1 LESKL
6 TFDQRKSKKNETS
19 VTETTAAATTE
30 VDVSTGMTVEVDL
43 TETIEADDLSAM
55 IVEIT
60 AATGIAPSV
69 TTTISLSGRNAIDAV
84 NQEETVVADQT
95 TEDSNAEMTDVVA
108 TDLVAM
114 TDAVVTEEETTAR
127 TTEWTATGIA
137 PSATM
142 TTLHGELN
150 ATNVELQRA
159 AVEDDLLAEMTDVVA
174 TDLVAMTDVVA
185 TDLVATTDVVA
196 TEEGTNDAA
205 ERCSTTTTGIAL
217 NATTPI
223 SHSVRNATGV
233 DYPEAVVNP
242 VLVEMIGVVATA
254 VAAMTVAAVADL
266 VATTDVVATEEVATE
281 EVAMTDVVAT
291 EEVAMTDVV
300 ATEEVAMTD
309 VVATE
314 AVAMTDVVATEAVAT
329 ADHLA
334 VNQENNANL
343 ENSGRLV
350 GRDRAMPTTD
360 HPVI

>member
-1 LESKL
+1 M
-6 TFDQRKSKKNETS
+6 
-19 VTETTAAATTE
+19 TETTAAATTE
-30 VDVSTGMTVEVDL
+30 VDVSTVMTVEVDL

-60 AATGIAPSV
+60 AAIGTAPSA

-150 ATNVELQRA
+150 ATNVELPRA
-159 AVEDDLLAEMTDVVA
+159 AVEDDLLAE
-174 TDLVAMTDVVA
+174 MTDVVA

-242 VLVEMIGVVATA
+242 VLVEMIGVVATV

-300 ATEEVAMTD
+300 ATD

-350 GRDRAMPTTD
+350 GRDRAMLTTD
-360 HPVI
+360 HLVI

>member
-1 LESKL
+1 MACLETQKHPSHTSPTSTGNSTSPALLESKL

-60 AATGIAPSV
+60 AAIGIAPSV

-174 TDLVAMTDVVA
+174 TDLVATTDVVA
-185 TDLVATTDVVA
+185 TDVWWQRPTWWRPKRERTTQRRGVQRQRLGLPSMQQLQFRIPSGMQPVW
-196 TEEGTNDAA
+196 
-205 ERCSTTTTGIAL
+205 I
-217 NATTPI
+217 TPKRWSI
-223 SHSVRNATGV
+223 QSSSR
-233 DYPEAVVNP
+233 
-242 VLVEMIGVVATA
+242 
-254 VAAMTVAAVADL
+254 
-266 VATTDVVATEEVATE
+266 
-281 EVAMTDVVAT
+281 
-291 EEVAMTDVV
+291 
-300 ATEEVAMTD
+300 
-309 VVATE
+309 
-314 AVAMTDVVATEAVAT
+314 
-329 ADHLA
+329 
-334 VNQENNANL
+334 
-343 ENSGRLV
+343 
-350 GRDRAMPTTD
+350 
-360 HPVI
+360 